1 MTVESRREPADHN
14 ADVPFDHDA
23 CAAEPIRIPGS
34 IQPHG
39 VLLALHPGTLAIEQ
53 VSANSAEFLGAS
65 PEDLIGRSP
74 AAFLGEG
81 EFAEIG
87 AALRSEPFDSGVYA
101 VTAGPRAVAL
111 ECVSSLHADALIL
124 EFQPYSGAHSLDIL
138 DVSLSLQAP
147 LARMERTKNIVEL
160 ARLVA
165 HDVRAISGFDRVCV
179 YRFDDDWHGEVIAE
193 DVNERYGPRFVG
205 LHFPAS
211 DVPAQARELYLLNKL
226 RLIPDVDYAPVPIVP
241 VENPRLRAPLDL
253 SRSDL
258 RSVSPVHLEYL
269 RNMDVRATM
278 TISIIV
284 HGKLWGLLA
293 CHNAEPRRVAYAVR
307 STCNFFTQMLAMTI
321 TARVDQAELSVRLN
335 ASQRVASFVAGLEA
349 TQSIW
354 ESLRRSRAALLR
366 MFAADALLM
375 RGPEG
380 TELYGTSVS
389 ALQLE
394 PAMRLLQERARD
406 GIASTT
412 SLCRLDS
419 LAADFAEEACGA
431 LYVGLS
437 AADNRALV
445 FLRREQQ
452 ARVSWSGDPRKS
464 ANGNVAVQQL
474 TPRASFAAWEEIK
487 RFECGGWTP
496 SDLQKAGL
504 LRDQLIAW
512 QQAREEVRLLAHY
525 DTLTQLPNRRLLD
538 ELLRHALNE
547 AAAQNRLVGLL
558 FIDVDRFKRF
568 NDQLG
573 HAAGDRVLRE
583 VAIRAARVLREGD
596 VVGRLGGDEFVVIM
610 PGLPNPV
617 VADQVAQ
624 RLMLEIGKP
633 LEGLGG
639 PDLTV
644 SVSIGMSFF
653 PTDGVTSEALL
664 GKADS
669 AMYRAKESNRDAS
682 LAEPGEP
689 IVHVYPTEIAR
700 TISKGIDG
708 GEFVAHFQ
716 PIVDLASGRVVS
728 VEALARWNHPERG
741 QLSPAAFIGVAEDSD
756 LIVRIGNLMLD
767 AACAAVSRWRRST
780 EPGLRVAVNVSPRQL
795 RDGAFVATVRD
806 ALRHHELPPDSLEL
820 EVTEGVMGAD
830 SSPSIDTLRD
840 LADSGV
846 RIAIDD
852 FGTGFSSLNY
862 LRRLPVIALKI
873 DRTFIAELEA
883 TETRETGT
891 AIVSAI
897 VALAKSLSL
906 EVVAEGVET
915 QTELALVRALGCHFA
930 QGYYL
935 GRPMAAEAYP
945 SFRESPAATAP

>member
-1 MTVESRREPADHN
+1 VTVENSRAP
-14 ADVPFDHDA
+14 VGLDA

-39 VLLALHPGTLAIEQ
+39 VLLALNPETLAIEQ
-53 VSANSAEFLGAS
+53 LSANSAELLGAS
-65 PEDLIGRSP
+65 PQDLIGRSP
-74 AAFLGEG
+74 GTFLGERT
-81 EFAEIG
+81 FAEI
-87 AALRSEPFDSGVYA
+87 AVALRAEPFEPGVYA
-101 VTAGPRAVAL
+101 TTAGPHAQAL
-111 ECVSSLHADALIL
+111 ECVSSRHADTLVL
-124 EFQPYSGAHSLDIL
+124 EFQPYTGAHSLDML
-138 DVSLSLQAP
+138 DVSMSLQAP

-165 HDVRAISGFDRVCV
+165 QDVRHISGFDRVMV
-179 YRFDDDWHGEVIAE
+179 YRFDNDWHGEVIAE
-193 DVNERYGPRFVG
+193 DVNERYAQRFLG

-211 DVPAQARELYLLNKL
+211 DIPAQARDLYLLNKL
-226 RLIPDVDYAPVPIVP
+226 RLIPDVDYVPVPIVP
-241 VENPRLRAPLDL
+241 LENPRQRAPLDL

-284 HGKLWGLLA
+284 HGKLWGLVA
-293 CHNAEPRRVAYAVR
+293 CHNSEPRRITYAVR

-321 TARVDQAELSVRLN
+321 TARVDQADLSVRLN

-380 TELYGTSVS
+380 TEVYGATTS

-394 PAMRLLQERARD
+394 PALRALQERARN
-406 GIASTT
+406 GLASTA
-412 SLCRLDS
+412 SLCRLDP

-431 LYVGLS
+431 LYLGLS
-437 AADNRALV
+437 GSDNRCLV

-464 ANGNVAVQQL
+464 LNGDAAMTQL

-487 RFECGGWTP
+487 RFESSGWTT
-496 SDLQKAGL
+496 SDLEKAGL

-568 NDQLG
+568 NDRLG
-573 HAAGDRVLRE
+573 HAGGDRVLRE
-583 VAIRAARVLREGD
+583 VATRAARVLREGD
-596 VVGRLGGDEFVVIM
+596 LVGRLGGDEFVVIM
-610 PGLPNPV
+610 PGLPNPQ

-624 RLMLEIGKP
+624 RLIAEIGKP
-633 LEGLGG
+633 LEGIEG
-639 PDLTV
+639 PDLSVT
-644 SVSIGMSFF
+644 VSIGMSFY
-653 PTDGVTSEALL
+653 PTDGITSEALL

-669 AMYRAKESNRDAS
+669 AMYRAKQTNRDA
-682 LAEPGEP
+682 AEEIPQAPSIEHG
-689 IVHVYPTEIAR
+689 YPTEVAR
-700 TISKGIDG
+700 TISKGITA

-716 PIVDLASGRVVS
+716 PIVDLTSGRVVA

-741 QLSPAAFIGVAEDSD
+741 QLLPGEFIGVAENSD
-756 LIVRIGNLMLD
+756 LIVRLGSFMLD
-767 AACAAVSRWRRST
+767 SACAELSRWRRST

-795 RDGAFVATVRD
+795 RDGGLVTTVRET
-806 ALRHHELPPDSLEL
+806 LRRYELPPDALEL
-820 EVTEGVMGAD
+820 EVTEGVMGGD
-830 SSPSIDTLRD
+830 SSQSVDTLRD
-840 LADSGV
+840 LADIGV

-862 LRRLPVIALKI
+862 LRRLPVNALKV
-873 DRTFIAELEA
+873 DRSFVAELEA
-883 TETRETGT
+883 AETRETGT
-891 AIVSAI
+891 AIVNAI
-897 VALAKSLSL
+897 VSLAKSLDL

-915 QTELALVRALGCHFA
+915 KTELALVRALGCNFA

-935 GRPMAAEAYP
+935 GRPMVAEAYP
-945 SFRESPAATAP
+945 SFLVEPAASAS